1 MLLDD
6 LDDDQRAVALAT
18 SGPVV
23 VYAGAG
29 AGKTRAITHR
39 IAHAVASGEH
49 DASRSLA
56 VTFTTKAAGEL
67 RSRLAQLGARQV
79 TASTF
84 HAAALRQLRHFWP
97 TVIGGEPWQVQ
108 ASKARLVAE
117 ATSRVGVSTNSSMLR
132 DLAAE
137 IEWAKVREL
146 TPIGYSAAVLAEGR
160 TPPIDAR
167 ELADVWSAYEDLKQ
181 QRAVI
186 DFEDV
191 LLLTVGLLADR
202 PDIAAQVHQRYRWFT
217 VDEFQDVNP
226 VQNRLLGLWLGGR
239 DDICVVGDAAQTIY
253 TFAGADARFLR
264 EFPKVWPNATVVT
277 LARTYRCSPEIA
289 AVANRVLVGTPN
301 ALQLRSQQ
309 PSGERPVVLDF
320 DDEAAEAEGVAR
332 RIAEWMTAGAAPREI
347 AILYRTNAQS
357 EAFENALAERGIAY
371 SMRGSERFFDRGETR
386 RAITLLRGQAV
397 GNSGADVV
405 STVRD
410 VVSGLGW
417 NEQAPPTGA
426 ATREVWEAYLALVT
440 MAQDLVAARSDA
452 TLADLV
458 ALLDQ
463 RAEQQ
468 HAPTIDGVT
477 LASLHS
483 AKGLEWSYVVLA
495 GCSEGM
501 LPLVY
506 AEGVEAIDEE
516 RRLFYVGITRASRV
530 LVCTWARARAAGSRG
545 NRQPLRFLTAIGQ
558 PLNARG
564 SGGSTVKRGAAKPE
578 RKRSGPARCRVCGT
592 ALVTGLER
600 TLGRCEGCPADLD
613 AAMYEAL
620 VAWRLEESK
629 RRAVPAYVIFTDAT
643 LQAIA
648 EQRPTSA
655 PELLRVSGVGARKL
669 DMYGD
674 TLIAMLTG
682 AALPEA
688 GAAEA

>member
-1 MLLDD
+1 MLLDA

-39 IAHAVASGEH
+39 IAHAVSSGEH
-49 DASRSLA
+49 DPARSLA

-67 RSRLAQLGARQV
+67 RARLGQLGARQV

-84 HAAALRQLRHFWP
+84 HAAALRQLHHFWP
-97 TVIGGEPWQVQ
+97 QVIGGEPWQIQ

-117 ATSRVGVSTNSSMLR
+117 AAARVGVQSSASLLR

-146 TPIGYSAAVLAEGR
+146 APAGYSAAALADGR

-191 LLLTVGLLADR
+191 LLLTVGMLTDR
-202 PDIAAQVHQRYRWFT
+202 PDIAAQVHKRYRWFT

-226 VQNRLLGLWLGGR
+226 VQHRLLQLWLGDR
-239 DDICVVGDAAQTIY
+239 DDLCVVGDAAQTIY
-253 TFAGADARFLR
+253 TFAGADARYLR
-264 EFPKVWPNATVVT
+264 DFAKTWPNATVIT

-289 AVANRVLVGTPN
+289 AVANRVLSGTPN
-301 ALQLRSQQ
+301 AVQLRSQQ
-309 PSGERPVVLDF
+309 PSGTAPQVLDF
-320 DDEAAEAEGVAR
+320 EDEAAEAEG
-332 RIAEWMTAGAAPREI
+332 IASCIAAWIAAGASPREV
-347 AILYRTNAQS
+347 AVLYRTNAQS
-357 EAFENALAERGIAY
+357 EAFEHALAARGIAY
-371 SMRGSERFFDRGETR
+371 SMRGSERFFDRAEIR

-397 GNSGADVV
+397 ANPAVDVV
-405 STVRD
+405 AAVRD
-410 VVSGLGW
+410 VVAGLGW
-417 NEQAPPTGA
+417 NEQSPPTGA
-426 ATREVWEAYLALVT
+426 ATREVWEAHLALVT
-440 MAQDLVAARSDA
+440 MAQDLVAQQTDA
-452 TLADLV
+452 TLPMLIAQLDL
-458 ALLDQ
+458 

-477 LASLHS
+477 LASLHA
-483 AKGLEWSYVVLA
+483 AKGLEWPYVVLA

-506 AEGVEAIDEE
+506 AEGADAIEEE
-516 RRLFYVGITRASRV
+516 RRLFYVGVTRAAQE
-530 LVCTWARARAAGSRG
+530 LVCTWARARTAGTRAS
-545 NRQPLRFLTAIGQ
+545 RQPSRFLTAVGQ
-558 PLNARG
+558 PLVARG
-564 SGGSTVKRGAAKPE
+564 AGTGSVTRGSAKPE
-578 RKRSGPARCRVCGT
+578 RRRSGPARCRVCGS
-592 ALVTGLER
+592 ALVTGVER
-600 TLGRCEGCPADLD
+600 TLGRCAECPAELD
-613 AAMYEAL
+613 AALFEAL

-629 RRAVPAYVIFTDAT
+629 RRSVPAYVIFTDAT

-648 EQRPTSA
+648 ELRPTSES
-655 PELLRVSGVGARKL
+655 ELLRVSGVGARKL
-669 DMYGD
+669 EMYGE
-674 TLIAMLTG
+674 TLIEMLRERAVG
-682 AALPEA
+682 S
-688 GAAEA
+688 

>member
-6 LDDDQRAVALAT
+6 LDADQRAVATAT

-39 IAHAVASGEH
+39 IAYAVSTGEH
-49 DASRSLA
+49 DPMRSLA

-97 TVIGGEPWQVQ
+97 QVIGGEPWQVQ

-117 ATSRVGVSTNSSMLR
+117 ATSRVGVRANTTLLR

-146 TPIGYSAAVLAEGR
+146 TPAGYPAAALAEGR
-160 TPPIDAR
+160 AAPIDAR
-167 ELADVWSAYEDLKQ
+167 ELAEVWSAYEDLKQ

-191 LLLTVGLLADR
+191 LLLTVGMLADR
-202 PDIAAQVHQRYRWFT
+202 PEIASQVQQRYRWFT

-226 VQNRLLGLWLGGR
+226 VQHRLLRLWLGDR

-253 TFAGADARFLR
+253 TFAGADARYLQD
-264 EFPKVWPNATVVT
+264 FPKTWPNATVIT

-289 AVANRVLVGTPN
+289 AVANRVLVGTPR
-301 ALQLRSQQ
+301 AVQLHSQQ
-309 PSGERPVVLDF
+309 PSGAAPVIADF

-332 RIAEWMTAGAAPREI
+332 RIAEWIDAGASPREI
-347 AILYRTNAQS
+347 AVLYRTNAQS
-357 EAFENALAERGIAY
+357 EAFENALAERSIAY
-371 SMRGSERFFDRGETR
+371 SMRGSERFFDRGEIR
-386 RAITLLRGQAV
+386 RAITLLRGQALADP
-397 GNSGADVV
+397 GSDVV
-405 STVRD
+405 ASVRD

-417 NEQAPPTGA
+417 NEQAPPSGA
-426 ATREVWEAYLALVT
+426 ATREVWQAYSALVT
-440 MAQDLVAARSDA
+440 MAGDVVAERPGATLSDLV
-452 TLADLV
+452 V
-458 ALLDQ
+458 QLDQ

-477 LASLHS
+477 LASLHA
-483 AKGLEWSYVVLA
+483 AKGLEWPYVVLA

-516 RRLFYVGITRASRV
+516 RRLFYVGVTRAARV
-530 LVCTWARARAAGSRG
+530 LVCTWARSRSTGSRG
-545 NRQPLRFLTAIGQ
+545 NRQPSRFLAAIGQ
-558 PLNARG
+558 PLTVQGGAQGSIRRGTAR
-564 SGGSTVKRGAAKPE
+564 AE
-578 RKRSGPARCRVCGT
+578 RRRSGPARCRVCGT

-600 TLGRCEGCPADLD
+600 TLGRCEGCPAEMDSAL
-613 AAMYEAL
+613 YETL
-620 VAWRLEESK
+620 VTWRLEESK
-629 RRAVPAYVIFTDAT
+629 HRSVPAYVIFTDAT

-648 EQRPTSA
+648 EQRPTSEA
-655 PELLRVSGVGARKL
+655 ELLRVSGVGARKL
-669 DMYGD
+669 EMYGE
-674 TLIAMLTG
+674 
-682 AALPEA
+682 ALLA
-688 GAAEA
+688 LLRQ

>member
-18 SGPVV
+18 AGPVV

-39 IAHAVASGEH
+39 IAHAVAIGEH
-49 DASRSLA
+49 DPTRSLA

-67 RSRLAQLGARQV
+67 RARLAQLGAQQV

-97 TVIGGEPWQVQ
+97 QVIGGEPWQVQ

-117 ATSRVGVSTNSSMLR
+117 AASRVGVHANSSLLR

-146 TPIGYSAAVLAEGR
+146 TPSGYSSAILAAGR
-160 TPPIDAR
+160 EAPIDAR
-167 ELADVWSAYEDLKQ
+167 ELADLWSAYEDLKQ
-181 QRAVI
+181 QHAVI

-191 LLLTVGLLADR
+191 LLLTVGMLADR
-202 PDIAAQVHQRYRWFT
+202 PEIASQVQKRYRWFT

-226 VQNRLLGLWLGGR
+226 AQNRMLKLWLGDR

-253 TFAGADARFLR
+253 TFAGADAGYLR
-264 EFPKVWPNATVVT
+264 DFPKVWPHATVIT

-289 AVANRVLVGTPN
+289 AVANRVLAGTPHG
-301 ALQLRSQQ
+301 LQLRSQQ
-309 PSGERPVVLDF
+309 PPGTAPVVLDF

-332 RIAEWMTAGAAPREI
+332 RIQQWIVEGASPREV
-347 AILYRTNAQS
+347 AVLYRTNAQS
-357 EAFENALAERGIAY
+357 EAFENALAERDIAY
-371 SMRGSERFFDRGETR
+371 SMRGSERFFDRGEIR
-386 RAITLLRGQAV
+386 RAITLLRGQSMA
-397 GNSGADVV
+397 NPESDVV
-405 STVRD
+405 DAVRG

-417 NEQAPPTGA
+417 NEQAAPSGA

-440 MAQDLVAARSDA
+440 MAQDLVASQPQT
-452 TLADLV
+452 TLAALI

-483 AKGLEWSYVVLA
+483 AKGLEWPYVVLA

-506 AEGVEAIDEE
+506 ADGVEAIDEE
-516 RRLFYVGITRASRV
+516 RRLFYVGVTRASRV
-530 LVCTWARARAAGSRG
+530 LVCSWARARAVGSRG
-545 NRQPLRFLTAIGQ
+545 NRQPSRFLAAIDQ
-558 PLNARG
+558 PLQAVG
-564 SGGSTVKRGAAKPE
+564 SGGGASIHRGSPKPE

-592 ALVTGLER
+592 ALVTGVER
-600 TLGRCEGCPADLD
+600 TLGRCAGCPAELD
-613 AAMYEAL
+613 AALFDAL
-620 VAWRLEESK
+620 VAWRLAESK
-629 RRAVPAYVIFTDAT
+629 TRAVPAYVIFTDAT

-648 EQRPTSA
+648 EQRPADTA
-655 PELLRVSGVGARKL
+655 ELLRVSGVGARKL
-669 DMYGD
+669 EMYGE
-674 TLIAMLTG
+674 TLLVLLG
-682 AALPEA
+682 RQRQPEA
-688 GAAEA
+688 